1 MQSSTVGCAS
11 RAAFLA
17 CVFAL
22 AGDPSFAAPPTY
34 VTTGDVPVQQGARRT
49 TVVEGLE
56 HPWSMAWLPDGAM
69 LVTERPGRLRIV
81 RDGVLQ
87 PSSAAGVPAVWA
99 VGQGGLLDVALHP
112 KFADEPWVYLT
123 YSVGTPEANRL
134 RVARGKWGANELRDL
149 AVIFEVSQTKTGGA
163 HFGSRLAWLPD
174 GTLLVSVGDG
184 GNPPIKLGEG
194 FIREQAQNR
203 AAHFGKIL
211 RLNADGSIPNDNPFV
226 GVAGADPAVWS
237 YGHRNAQGLA
247 VDSNGVV
254 WATEHGALGGDEL
267 NRIVRGANYGWP
279 LVTHSREYLG
289 PSISNARS
297 QRGFADPA
305 LVWSTATAPS
315 GLMVYTGDKF
325 PAWRGHVFSGGLMT
339 QDVRRI
345 EFGSDGRVVSQSA
358 LRVGQR
364 VRDVR
369 QGPDGNIYVLTDEK
383 AGKLMR
389 FEPAN

>member
-1 MQSSTVGCAS
+1 MQSFALGRAS
-11 RAAFLA
+11 SAATLA

-22 AGDPSFAAPPTY
+22 TSELTLAAPPTY
-34 VTTGDVPVQQGARRT
+34 VTAGDVPVQPGARRT
-49 TVVEGLE
+49 TVLENLE
-56 HPWSMAWLPDGAM
+56 HPWSMTWLPDGAM
-69 LVTERPGRLRIV
+69 LITERPGRLRIV

-87 PSSAAGVPAVWA
+87 PSPVAGVPAVWA
-99 VGQGGLLDVALHP
+99 IGQGGLLDVALHP
-112 KFADEPWVYLT
+112 KFAEEPWVYLT
-123 YSVGTPEANRL
+123 YSVGTPDANRL
-134 RVARGKWGANELRDL
+134 RVARARWAGHELRDL
-149 AVIFEVSQTKTGGA
+149 TVIFEVAQTKSGGA

-194 FIREQAQNR
+194 FIRGQAQNR

-211 RLNADGSIPNDNPFV
+211 RLNADGSIPSDNPFV
-226 GVAGADPAVWS
+226 GVTGADPAVWS
-237 YGHRNAQGLA
+237 YGHRNAQGLV
-247 VDSNGVV
+247 VDSSGAV

-289 PSISNARS
+289 PAISNARS
-297 QRGFADPA
+297 RKGLSDPV
-305 LVWSTATAPS
+305 LVWNTATAPS

-325 PAWRGHVFSGGLMT
+325 AAWRGNVFSGGLMT

-345 EFGSDGRVVSQSA
+345 ELGADGGVVSQSA

-383 AGKLMR
+383 AGKLIR